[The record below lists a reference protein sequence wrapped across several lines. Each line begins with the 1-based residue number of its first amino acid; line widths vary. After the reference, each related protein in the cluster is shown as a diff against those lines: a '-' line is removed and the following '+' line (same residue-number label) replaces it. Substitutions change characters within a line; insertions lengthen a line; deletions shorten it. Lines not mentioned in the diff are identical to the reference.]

1 MLARRRFGM
10 GLAAAIGG
18 LAAMLFAAV
27 PNAIAQ
33 EKVTV
38 FAAASL
44 KNALDAV
51 NGACE
56 ADVGEQATVSYAASS
71 ALAKQIEEG
80 APADVFISADLDWMK
95 YLSDRKLTR
104 PDTEFKLLGNRIVL
118 VAPADSKV
126 EVKIEKGFDLAGLL
140 GDGRL
145 AIGDVKAVPAGKYGK
160 AALESLG
167 VWASVEGKVAQ
178 AENVRAALKFVSTG
192 EAALGIVYQTDANAE
207 PGVKVVGTFPEDSHP
222 PIIYPVA
229 QILDSKDDDTPA
241 FLKCLR
247 SAKAKDLF
255 EAQGFTFL
263 RRSSPTEGLAVTHE
277 LAAGPHSRRM
287 ECGPAVHQGR
297 QRSHAG
303 QLARRNPVSAFA
315 GAWKILGQVDP

>member
-1 MLARRRFGM
+1 MLTSRHIGVGM
-10 GLAAAIGG
+10 AAAIGG
-18 LAAMLFAAV
+18 LAAMLLAGVPAAV
-27 PNAIAQ
+27 AQ

-95 YLSDRKLTR
+95 YLSDKKLTK
-104 PDTEFKLLGNRIVL
+104 PETEVKLLGNQIVL
-118 VAPADSKV
+118 VAPADAKV
-126 EVKIEKGFDLAGLL
+126 EAKIEKGFDLAGLL
-140 GDGRL
+140 GDGKL
-145 AIGDVKAVPAGKYGK
+145 AMGDVKAVPAGKYGK

-167 VWASVEGKVAQ
+167 VWSAVEGKVAQ
-178 AENVRAALKFVSTG
+178 AENVRAALKLVSTG

-207 PGVKVVGTFPEDSHP
+207 KGVKVVGTFPKDSHP

-229 QILDSKDDDTPA
+229 QTASSKDADTPA
-241 FLKCLR
+241 FLKCLQ
-247 SAKAKDLF
+247 SAKAKGLF
-255 EAQGFTFL
+255 EAQGFTV
-263 RRSSPTEGLAVTHE
+263 LA
-277 LAAGPHSRRM
+277 
-287 ECGPAVHQGR
+287 
-297 QRSHAG
+297 
-303 QLARRNPVSAFA
+303 PVVSN
-315 GAWKILGQVDP
+315 